1 MSEWR
6 PWVFANKKAII
17 WDLDNTLYRITP
29 EFGDILDSV
38 MARVCVE
45 QLGVDLDFET
55 AKAKVKE
62 SFAQYRD
69 GGEIFYRDYGVDV
82 KEFYNAYHNNV
93 PYEMIVPYEGLA
105 ERLRQLP
112 LEQYVFTY
120 SSHSLAEKI
129 LKHLGLYDI
138 FKGRFYSVED
148 FNHTKKNESAGVYLQ
163 LCDKIGAAPEDCIF
177 VDDSYSNLIYPKEI
191 GMTTVRLYYRE
202 NSAKGK
208 DYIDAAYNGINKFLD
223 DFIPLVNHRKPTGEV
238 SALSGK
244 LSFQTHN

>member
-1 MSEWR
+1 MLEWR
-6 PWVFANKKAII
+6 TWVFNNKKAII

-29 EFGDILDSV
+29 EFGDVLDTV
-38 MARVCVE
+38 MAKVCVE
-45 QLGVDLDFET
+45 QLGVNLDFDT

-62 SFAQYRD
+62 SFAKYRD

-82 KEFYNAYHNNV
+82 KDL
-93 PYEMIVPYEGLA
+93 GLA

-112 LEQYVFTY
+112 LEQFVFTY

-129 LKHLGLYDI
+129 LKKLGLYEI
-138 FKGRFYSVED
+138 FEGRFYSVED
-148 FNHTKKNESAGVYLQ
+148 FNHTKKNESAEVYIQ
-163 LCDKIGAAPEDCIF
+163 LCKTIGFDPKDCIF

-223 DFIPLVNHRKPTGEV
+223 DVLPIFNAVHSDKANTEF
-238 SALSGK
+238 SGK
-244 LSFQTHN
+244 VNFQTHN

>member
-1 MSEWR
+1 MLEWR
-6 PWVFANKKAII
+6 TWVFNNKKAII

-29 EFGDILDSV
+29 EFGDMLDSV
-38 MARVCVE
+38 MARVCIE
-45 QLGVDLDFET
+45 QLGVNLDFDT

-62 SFAQYRD
+62 SYAKYRD

-82 KEFYNAYHNNV
+82 KDLYNAYHDNV
-93 PYEMIVPYEGLA
+93 PYDMIEPYDGLA
-105 ERLRQLP
+105 ERLSQLP
-112 LEQYVFTY
+112 LEQFVFTY

-129 LKHLGLYDI
+129 LKKLGLYDI

-148 FNHTKKNESAGVYLQ
+148 FNHTKKNESAEVYLQ
-163 LCDKIGAAPEDCIF
+163 LCKTIDFDPKDCIF

-191 GMTTVRLYYRE
+191 GMTTVRLFYRE

-223 DFIPLVNHRKPTGEV
+223 DLLPIFNAAHADKNTPNF
-238 SALSGK
+238 SGK
-244 LSFQTHN
+244 LNFQTHN